1 MSAETGGY
9 RGADAST
16 SVGVFSALVLGGAPI
31 VRAGIAYLLQRE
43 YAGRARIVTA
53 EWPARDRVLAEA
65 GAQLDLLVAWADSD
79 MSAEACLQF
88 AAGVSGTGVVI
99 VTPPAGSEPPV
110 GRVRNGLVCIPYGAP
125 LPLWRKALQ
134 LAARRRARLR
144 PARRTGAIESPLAP
158 LAPLT
163 ERQREVLDMLQMGLS
178 NKHIANRLSLSV
190 GTVKLHVAAVLR
202 AMQAKN
208 RMNLVLRRAAALNV
222 QRAGDDGLA

>member
-1 MSAETGGY
+1 VTAETGGY
-9 RGADAST
+9 RGVDASF
-16 SVGVFSALVLGGAPI
+16 GAGALCALVLGGAPI

-53 EWPARDRVLAEA
+53 EWRARERALAETVP
-65 GAQLDLLVAWADSD
+65 QLDLLVAWADSD
-79 MSAEACLQF
+79 MPAEECWRF
-88 AAGVSGTGVVI
+88 ASGVNGVGVI
-99 VTPPAGSEPPV
+99 IVAPPAGSEAPIAT
-110 GRVRNGLVCIPYGAP
+110 VRNGVVCIPFGAP

-134 LAARRRARLR
+134 VAARRRTRLR
-144 PARRTGAIESPLAP
+144 AQRGVAIAQVPVAT
-158 LAPLT
+158 PLT
-163 ERQREVLDMLQMGLS
+163 ERQREVLDMLSVGLS

-208 RMNLVLRRAAALNV
+208 RVNLVVQRAAELNA